1 MNRIF
6 KLGMLL
12 LFAAAP
18 FAADAQRWGRVQ
30 GSPVTVYSFT
40 ENVNTAPEVVN
51 IFYTTQKGDSIINI
65 GY

>member
-18 FAADAQRWGRVQ
+18 FAANAQRWGRVQ

-40 ENVNTAPEVVN
+40 ENVNTAPEVVDR
-51 IFYTTQKGDSIINI
+51 KSVV
-65 GY
+65 